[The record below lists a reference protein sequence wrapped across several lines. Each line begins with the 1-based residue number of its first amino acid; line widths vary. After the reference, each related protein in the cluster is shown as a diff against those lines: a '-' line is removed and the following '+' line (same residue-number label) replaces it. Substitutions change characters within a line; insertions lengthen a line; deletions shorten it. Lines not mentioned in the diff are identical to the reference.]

1 MIKSKTKVSVD
12 SVSYIST
19 WGTIDFQTEDGSVEI
34 SLTDEQVEDLAECL
48 TKRAQEAKERKLNKM
63 REELEKVD
71 NAETND

>member
-12 SVSYIST
+12 SVSYIGT

-34 SLTDEQVEDLAECL
+34 SLTDEQVEDLAERL
-48 TKRAQEAKERKLNKM
+48 TKRAQETKERKLNKM
-63 REELEKVD
+63 REELEEVE